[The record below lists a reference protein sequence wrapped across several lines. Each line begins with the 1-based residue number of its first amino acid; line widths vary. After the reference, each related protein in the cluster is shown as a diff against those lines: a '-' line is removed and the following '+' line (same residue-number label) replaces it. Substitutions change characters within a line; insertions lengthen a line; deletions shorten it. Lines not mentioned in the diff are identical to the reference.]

1 MANFSK
7 SFFANLSFYFFL
19 GKLST
24 NNSLTKSFWQ
34 TFGQQYFKEKFLANF
49 RRTILFTK
57 SFWRTFGEQVCY
69 RMFLANFRQI
79 IILRKVSGELLA
91 NNFICWWVYRKVNKR
106 FATESPLASI
116 SGELLIQCF
125 GELNGLPQ
133 TSPFGKG
140 YLTDN
145 IENWFWK
152 LKSKYKYL
160 VANTIPWLN
169 IPIHL
174 DLNMLGTFWLGYI
187 LTCSL
192 PINPSQY

>member
-7 SFFANLSFYFFL
+7 RFLANLSFYFFG

-57 SFWRTFGEQVCY
+57 SFWRTFGEQVFY
-69 RMFLANFRQI
+69 EMFLANFRQI
-79 IILRKVSGELLA
+79 IILRKVSGEQLHMLVSLSQ
-91 NNFICWWVYRKVNKR
+91 VYRKVNKR

-116 SGELLIQCF
+116 SGELLTQCF

-145 IENWFWK
+145 IEN
-152 LKSKYKYL
+152 
-160 VANTIPWLN
+160 
-169 IPIHL
+169 
-174 DLNMLGTFWLGYI
+174 
-187 LTCSL
+187 
-192 PINPSQY
+192 